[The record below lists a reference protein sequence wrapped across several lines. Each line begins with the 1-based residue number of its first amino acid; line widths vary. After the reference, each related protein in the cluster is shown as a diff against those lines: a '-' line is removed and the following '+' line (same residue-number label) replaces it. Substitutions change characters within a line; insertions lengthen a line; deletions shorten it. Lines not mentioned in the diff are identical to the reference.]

1 MRCRRV
7 QEAAGFAILLIALG
21 GCSATAGGAAGSHLH
36 SDQAGLHLSIDIGAA
51 ASNLV
56 VGGAMLGI
64 LAAGEGYAPVP
75 SMKADRIVNEQ
86 DCSKPIVLPTAN
98 LRCR

>member
-1 MRCRRV
+1 MRV
-7 QEAAGFAILLIALG
+7 AAGFAILLVAMG
-21 GCSATAGGAAGSHLH
+21 GCSAMAGGTTGSHLH
-36 SDQAGLHLSIDIGAA
+36 GDQAGLHLSIGVDAA

-56 VGGAMLGI
+56 VGGAILGI
-64 LAAGEGYAPVP
+64 LAAGESYAPAP
-75 SMKADRIVNEQ
+75 PMKADRTVNEQ